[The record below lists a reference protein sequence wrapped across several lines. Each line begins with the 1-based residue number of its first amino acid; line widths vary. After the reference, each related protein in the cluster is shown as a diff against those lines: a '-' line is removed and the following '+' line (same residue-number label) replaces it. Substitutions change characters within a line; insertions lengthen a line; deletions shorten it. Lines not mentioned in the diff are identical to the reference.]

1 MEEAFIKKTV
11 LVVDDLPMNRQ
22 IISAMLGP
30 LGVNV
35 IEADGADEAVG
46 KSGEYSIDAFLID
59 VNMPGVN
66 GIELCR
72 LIRAMDKH
80 RNTPLIIVT
89 ALQERDIY
97 NQSWDAGI
105 DDFISKPIDAV
116 ILKARLR
123 NLLQKASYLKQLEL
137 MSHSLQRYVSP
148 RTEEHALGYAK
159 TGVLSAPRQ
168 QEVCIVF
175 TDVRG
180 FTELSNELEPE
191 VLFNVLSKQLN
202 SQVSLVYEH
211 GGYVDK
217 FSGDGI
223 MAVFDGEDKALR
235 SCLCALE
242 ILKFSEKS
250 IEKDG
255 LDINLLGIGIHMGK
269 VIIGNLGSA
278 QHLDYTLVG
287 RTVNLAARLCGLA
300 GSLRIV
306 TSKAVRDA
314 LVNNHELKFSGEKLA
329 AIRGF
334 SEPIATYNLTDSALQ
349 S

>member
-1 MEEAFIKKTV
+1 MHKTV
-11 LVVDDLPMNRQ
+11 LVVDDLPANRKL
-22 IISAMLGP
+22 ISAMLSP
-30 LGVNV
+30 LGLNV
-35 IEADGADEAVG
+35 IEADGADEAVRI
-46 KSGEYSIDAFLID
+46 SGESSIDAFLVD

-72 LIRAMDKH
+72 LIRSMDKH
-80 RNTPLIIVT
+80 KNTPVVIVT
-89 ALQERDIY
+89 ALEERDIY
-97 NQSWDAGI
+97 NDSWEAGI
-105 DDFISKPIDAV
+105 DDFISKPIDVV

-137 MSHSLQRYVSP
+137 MSLSLQRYVSP
-148 RTEEHALGYAK
+148 RTEAHAMGYAK

-168 QEVCIVF
+168 QEVCILF

-180 FTELSNELEPE
+180 FTELSNDLEPE
-191 VLFNVLSKQLN
+191 ILFHVLSKQLN
-202 SQVSLVYEH
+202 AQVSLVYEH

-235 SCLCALE
+235 SCLCALA
-242 ILKFSEKS
+242 ILKFSEEN
-250 IEKDG
+250 IGKDG
-255 LDINLLGIGIHMGK
+255 LDINQLGIGIHIGN

-287 RTVNLAARLCGLA
+287 RAVNLAARLCGLA

-314 LVNNHELKFSGEKLA
+314 VINNPELKFSGEKLA

-334 SEPIATYNLTDSALQ
+334 SEPIATYNLAGSSLQ
-349 S
+349 C